1 MAAAKVIMIVILFLT
16 INPRT
21 GQSDGCYCRRPNHNN
36 HCIIPGCSNGT
47 NAQCNTG
54 KYYDNRYAAIGLG
67 STYRGCNCPGNPF
80 NVNFNAVYNTVVPLH
95 IYMYNYTNCTEF
107 GLNARTDGEST
118 NGDQLQLIECWRNKP
133 NPSYF
138 SKPASNELKNNI
150 FRTVQY
156 AKFGVPSCHRDSNE
170 SISVGKNLVSFL
182 STYMPHLQTLR
193 LWRPDDFPWTS

>member
-21 GQSDGCYCRRPNHNN
+21 GQSDGCYCRRPNHTN

-107 GLNARTDGEST
+107 GLNARTDGGSIPA
-118 NGDQLQLIECWRNKP
+118 NA
-133 NPSYF
+133 
-138 SKPASNELKNNI
+138 ASNELKNNI

-156 AKFGVPSCHRDSNE
+156 AEFGVPSCHRDSNE